1 MLHDEISLLKS
12 QLCQMK
18 EKIQEEMQSKRQLE
32 SIVMKVYSL
41 SAPLLIY
48 QSIYQERQLQ
58 HRTMMEF
65 EKVETKNAK
74 LKVEIGK
81 KE

>member
-1 MLHDEISLLKS
+1 
-12 QLCQMK
+12 MK

-48 QSIYQERQLQ
+48 QSIY
-58 HRTMMEF
+58 
-65 EKVETKNAK
+65 
-74 LKVEIGK
+74 
-81 KE
+81 